1 MNEVWHLTAL
11 AGSNTILTIY
21 ISNVLPLFNLFSQY
35 GIYTKLFLHFINCL
49 CNIISFTV
57 KLRSVHACWL
67 VLGILVFC
75 LIFFFFLKTH
85 RFKEQFFIFQT
96 QKFCKLSTTGTKY
109 SRIDQVTFM
118 EDSF

>member
-35 GIYTKLFLHFINCL
+35 GIYTKPFLHFINCL

-57 KLRSVHACWL
+57 KLCWL

-75 LIFFFFLKTH
+75 LIFFFFLKTR
-85 RFKEQFFIFQT
+85 RFKEQFFILQT
-96 QKFCKLSTTGTKY
+96 QKFNNLPPTATKY